1 MLQGEGRL
9 FSNDLVQAGAG
20 VERGLDGEGH
30 DGTVCTAAAMDRDI
44 SVTILVS

>member
-30 DGTVCTAAAMDRDI
+30 DGAVCTTAAVNRVV
-44 SVTILVS
+44 SVTTLVS